1 MLAKLPQLVSERS
14 HMAMQVTQTG
24 TIKIIECTDFNEAQT
39 KAGQE
44 AANTAGFPVPV
55 VVFQQGKRLNLSGA
69 LPFSFVASRLMTKSA
84 TKKATLAETADKMN
98 RPEIPEHARAIANYI
113 MGNQAGTYILPP
125 LTLNIQQEVNL
136 YTASSPAR
144 VRTGFLV
151 LHATSKL
158 AITDGQHRRTAIV
171 EAIENSPSEQR
182 QELEAD
188 GIGVMITCETN
199 VDQIHQDFA
208 DCSKT
213 KPLPPSQLAVY
224 DRRNPAN
231 RLVIDLAEKCP
242 LFKGK
247 IDATSVTLGKNSI
260 SLFLANQLR
269 QFVKTLLTGNWQM
282 ADAEFEKQAKQIL
295 DQEGTYEQELARFV
309 EFVQYLSNIIP
320 VWKKIASLQPGVES
334 NQIPALRREPG
345 YVCMSVTGL
354 VVIARI
360 GHELF
365 RDNISNWKVFADR
378 LGRLDWQKDADLW
391 IGNLVRDGKIVN
403 NQKLV
408 RDATIAVR
416 KAIDWEPTKGVA
428 DEAAEV
434 AANEPAAVA
443 STELVEALA

>member
-1 MLAKLPQLVSERS
+1 MQL
-14 HMAMQVTQTG
+14 TQTG
-24 TIKIIECTDFNEAQT
+24 TIKIIECQDFNEAQT
-39 KAGQE
+39 RAGQE
-44 AANTAGFPVPV
+44 AANTAGFPAAV
-55 VVFQQGKRLNLSGA
+55 VVFQQGKRLNLCGA
-69 LPFSFVASRLMTKSA
+69 LPFTFVATRLITKSA
-84 TKKATLAETADKMN
+84 AKKATLAEAADKMN
-98 RPEIPEHARAIANYI
+98 RPEIPEHARAIAKYI
-113 MGNQAGTYILPP
+113 MSNQSGTYILPP
-125 LTLNIQQEVNL
+125 LTLNIQQDANL

-158 AITDGQHRRTAIV
+158 AITDGQHRRTAII
-171 EAIENSPSEQR
+171 EAIENSPPEQR

-199 VDQIHQDFA
+199 IDQIHQDFA

-213 KPLPPSQLAVY
+213 KPLPASQLAVY

-231 RLVIDLAEKCP
+231 RLVIDLADKCP

-282 ADAEFEKQAKQIL
+282 ADADFEKQANQIL
-295 DQEGTYEQELARFV
+295 GQEGTYEQELNRFV
-309 EFVQYLSNIIP
+309 EFVQFLTGVIP

-334 NQIPALRREPG
+334 NQIPTLRREPG

-360 GHELF
+360 AHELF
-365 RDNISNWKVFADR
+365 RDSTSNWKLYAER
-378 LGRLDWQKDADLW
+378 LGKLDWQKNAGLW
-391 IGNLVRDGKIVN
+391 QGNLVRDGKIVN

-408 RDATIAVR
+408 RDATAAVR
-416 KAIDWEPTKGVA
+416 QAIGG
-428 DEAAEV
+428 
-434 AANEPAAVA
+434 
-443 STELVEALA
+443 